1 MESEKVMIRYT
12 GHEDRLNTW
21 SHALGIVLGAV
32 TGGVF
37 LSWCVRAHSV
47 RAFLAVSLYVCGMLS
62 SYVSSTAYHGSRPSS
77 PLRATL
83 RHWDHAAI
91 YWHIAGSYSPVTLL
105 AMHDAGW
112 WGWGLFLFVWLSA
125 LAGTWVSFRR
135 LSEHSHVETACFVLM
150 GLSVLVA
157 IKPLSECMAPATLGW
172 LVAEGVCYVLG
183 AVVYALS
190 PGRRYV
196 HAVFHVFVLAGSV
209 CHIVCVGQVL
219 EAWL

>member
-1 MESEKVMIRYT
+1 MIHYT
-12 GHEDRLNTW
+12 EQEDRLNTW
-21 SHALGIVLGAV
+21 SHALGIVLGVAM
-32 TGGVF
+32 GAVF
-37 LSWCVRAHSV
+37 LSWCVRAHNGW
-47 RAFLAVSLYVCGMLS
+47 AFFAVSLYVFGMLS
-62 SYVSSTAYHGSRPSS
+62 SYVASTAYHGSPPSS
-77 PLRATL
+77 PLRARL

-105 AMHDAGW
+105 AMQDVGW
-112 WGWGLFLFVWLSA
+112 WGWGLFLFVWLAA
-125 LAGTWVSFRR
+125 LVGTCMSFLR
-135 LSEHSHVETACFVLM
+135 LKEHSHLETVCFVLM

-157 IKPLSECMAPATLGW
+157 FKPLSECVAPATLWW

-190 PGRRYV
+190 HGRLYV

-219 EAWL
+219 SLTTNYPN